1 MLYSTMTQDGEGEGK
16 LEQFHTDDV
25 RDEQASDEDA
35 AGIYNRGG
43 REDEGWR
50 KEWGWERKGERDEGM
65 YERILRDERMKRW
78 RKEGWEIYSGIDC
91 INQINK
97 GNCK

>member
-50 KEWGWERKGERDEGM
+50 KEWG
-65 YERILRDERMKRW
+65 
-78 RKEGWEIYSGIDC
+78 
-91 INQINK
+91 
-97 GNCK
+97 